1 MFSFSSL
8 VTDTRNFIRNNF
20 TIIIA
25 TLVSVTII
33 GQLLI
38 FLFYPDINKIE
49 PLKLFF
55 EQIAQKYNNQITFEN
70 ISETIQSMPEGKL
83 QQFAFYLMH
92 YLLIISII
100 LSIVSLLSMTAIIA
114 LLYIISYKE
123 FSLNNLLQVSI
134 KIAPKIIQLFLL
146 TIGIFVILLIISSI
160 IPPLLFPLL
169 LLFTIC
175 FYLTYML
182 FLAVIIDQLSCF
194 SFINTLKIVFAFLKR
209 ETSLI
214 VAIMTIWS
222 IATVLMIMLEKI
234 LASSMIMIFVIEI
247 LKLFLTFAT
256 LCYLYRLYS
265 LSNKIL
271 PYDSCN

>member
-1 MFSFSSL
+1 M
-8 VTDTRNFIRNNF
+8 TDTRNFIRNNF

-92 YLLIISII
+92 YLLIIGII

-247 LKLFLTFAT
+247 LKLSLTFAT